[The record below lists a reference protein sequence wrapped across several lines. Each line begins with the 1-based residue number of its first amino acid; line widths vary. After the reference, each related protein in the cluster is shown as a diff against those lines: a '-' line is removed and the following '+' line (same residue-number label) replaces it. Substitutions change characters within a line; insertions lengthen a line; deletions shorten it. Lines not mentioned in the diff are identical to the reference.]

1 MSLITAERTDQPFDF
16 DPRDFRRTLG
26 RFATGVTVV
35 SYELDG
41 ACFGATVNSFTSVSI
56 DPPLVLVS
64 LATGS
69 RAAHALPDRPFA
81 INVLHHDQHPV
92 AMQFAGKPALA
103 EPVEW
108 RMDHAAP
115 RLAESHASFVCTPWS
130 VHEAGDHVLVLGRVE
145 HYETSESDALVFYQG
160 QFQRV
165 GRSD

>member
-69 RAAHALPDRPFA
+69 RAAPALPDRPYD
-81 INVLHHDQHPV
+81 IHQNVI
-92 AMQFAGKPALA
+92 AMGVTGA
-103 EPVEW
+103 V
-108 RMDHAAP
+108 D
-115 RLAESHASFVCTPWS
+115 
-130 VHEAGDHVLVLGRVE
+130 
-145 HYETSESDALVFYQG
+145 
-160 QFQRV
+160 
-165 GRSD
+165 RSDVPDEAFEGWGCALMPSFICGDSKETRAAEGKKRRAMLEGMWMALWPEVDIMVRRLKTKDLSCA